1 MVAGAA
7 PVRAAVERELGS
19 EVVSAR
25 NHAGGFSPGTAARV
39 ELADGRVVFVK
50 AVSSALNDV
59 AVELHRAEADVLAR
73 LPPEMPVPR
82 LQARIDAE
90 VDGVDWVALVIDHAD
105 GTMPHRPWRPDELAR
120 VLAAID
126 LAARAG
132 TPSPVPDMR
141 SAATHHLGGLAR
153 LDERSVEEL
162 LDPWSRDHLAELSLS
177 RPAGATRSSA
187 TPSCSSTHG
196 PTTCCSATTTC
207 GSSTGRTPSSAR
219 RGST

>member
-1 MVAGAA
+1 MAPPTTTRPQGVRIEWSQVAA

-59 AVELHRAEADVLAR
+59 AVDLHRAEAEVLAR

-82 LQARIDAE
+82 LQARIDVE
-90 VDGVDWVALVIDHAD
+90 VDGDDWVALVIDHAD

-132 TPSPVPDMR
+132 TPSPSPTCAPPPTTT
-141 SAATHHLGGLAR
+141 SAAWRAWTNG
-153 LDERSVEEL
+153 
-162 LDPWSRDHLAELSLS
+162 PSR
-177 RPAGATRSSA
+177 
-187 TPSCSSTHG
+187 SCSIRG
-196 PTTCCSATTTC
+196 AATT
-207 GSSTGRTPSSAR
+207 SPS
-219 RGST
+219 